1 MNPGITGQDRACLD
15 ALLTGSQHAGREFI
29 IGGATHDDVLAMAA
43 GLYRTTREI
52 NGPVCLC
59 SDRRQ
64 VLAAALLAS
73 LMGGPPLLLPP
84 SLAAH
89 TLFRMHRESNFS
101 TILTD
106 ADKKPDLPA
115 NVRIIR
121 ADSLPTR
128 AAEPKPA
135 TPDSIDPDRKLLYI
149 FTGGSTGRPKIWAK
163 TAGNIFGEALYLA
176 RHFGIT
182 EQDRILATVP
192 PLHIYGLLFSV
203 LLPLITGAR
212 VVAATP
218 VFPREIGDA
227 VQQHRAT
234 MLAAVPAHYRVLRNT
249 NLRDSSLR
257 LAVSSAGPLAEKDSL
272 TFYRNSGVGVIEVF
286 GSTETGGIATR
297 NRALNEKIFTPFA
310 PVDLQTRDNR
320 LTVRS
325 PFLSPDLPRTKDGF
339 FISAD
344 RVEMRSGGFLPMGRT
359 DTIAKVG
366 GKRVDL
372 EEIREQIS
380 RITGV
385 EECVALAFADAGGRG
400 EIIGALIQG
409 TADVKTVKA
418 VLTDRLE
425 PHARPKILRHTDR
438 IPIRANG
445 KYDRPAILKLLQP

>member
-1 MNPGITGQDRACLD
+1 MNTGLTEQYPACLD

-29 IGGATHDDVLAMAA
+29 IDGVTHADVLAMAA

-128 AAEPKPA
+128 AAEPNPA

-149 FTGGSTGRPKIWAK
+149 YTGGSTGRPKIWAK

-182 EQDRILATVP
+182 EQDRILATMP

-203 LLPLITGAR
+203 LLPLVTGAG
-212 VVAATP
+212 VAADTP
-218 VFPREIGDA
+218 AFPGDIA
-227 VQQHRAT
+227 KSVKKRRIT
-234 MLAAVPAHYRVLRNT
+234 ILAAVPPHYRVLRGVDLHN
-249 NLRDSSLR
+249 SSLR

-272 TFYRNSGVGVIEVF
+272 TFYRNSGIGVVEVF
-286 GSTETGGIATR
+286 GSTETGGIGTR
-297 NRALNEKIFTPFA
+297 NRALNEEIFTPFA
-310 PVDLQTRDNR
+310 PVDLQSRDNR

-372 EEIREQIS
+372 EEIREQIC

-385 EECVALAFADAGGRG
+385 EECVVLSLTDPGGRG
-400 EIIGALIQG
+400 EVIGALIQG
-409 TADVKTVKA
+409 TADLKKVKA
-418 VLTDRLE
+418 MLTDRLE

-445 KYDRPAILKLLQP
+445 KYDRPAILKLLQQ